1 MTSMLW
7 QISFIRSKQSSS
19 IVRRVVVAKLP
30 HKNAVFRCLSS
41 TSSGT
46 SSDGSGRSNF
56 DRDVLLPASRGELGS
71 SAYGGIPKLA
81 ARRNKANLHAGGTG
95 THSTASSMLNMED
108 EEEYDEE
115 RDVDPNNPF
124 YDRHS
129 STMTMITN
137 TYSGSYRYNNGD
149 DGSDD
154 TDPSYVLLNPDVMSP
169 SILDDRE
176 KAAEQELEHLTQV
189 MLDTVR
195 DVAELAILEASEQQ
209 QQVKDANTIEQNERR
224 KEMIMQKLQNTEYR
238 ILNDTKG
245 FSGGLS
251 NRNKYTTNGL
261 LNSSLQYLE
270 TNLTNGVKYDGSPSM
285 TYVPE
290 ECHTNP
296 YLPHNKYFIGLE
308 KKKGHINK
316 GTGTKMLGA
325 GPNQNLASEKQL
337 LELDDAVMDPKSA
350 ESQMI
355 QQEALLAYA
364 KSLELDMDFGYWNE
378 MDYDFL
384 LGMDVDKSKSE
395 MDELNEFAKEDL
407 KKKEALAQLLQEAEL
422 EMNGADDNDEEEIAK
437 LVDVKEGG
445 GTTNGNAGM
454 GKGIDAAV
462 PVLSAQDQESNDFVA
477 WFIKKNSIL
486 EYEYDPALMDPTEL
500 QNLSPMV
507 RTQLQEMNIN
517 LNDTIDPND
526 IGDKRDEMYDGHPN
540 MVELCSGS
548 DEVIHVEAPH
558 KHQMRRP
565 KTTFRTNVKQPDE
578 LFLNQYRRFVYVNN
592 LPSIYLE
599 SNDSKLHPPKLID
612 INNPVDR
619 TFFQRNVA
627 NMMNIDNIDQIY
639 PASTTSAYIGYK
651 DAIGLATTLMNGPNY
666 EFIKQIEDKIPPPY
680 FQALSSEIIN
690 HKFVAS
696 ANETKPDSDKCML
709 QLSNLD
715 ISGGTRYTSISLAK
729 ALFSSSLSSPTNDH
743 IRKGESSLDDIRD
756 VAYGNVKA
764 DDIQF
769 VNATTA
775 IVRFSSAEQAASVL
789 ESHILATRLR
799 GLNSRLPSSM
809 NKEPNSTRGDS
820 SNQRLELFRARRELV
835 HRGWDT
841 KDGQYRGT
849 DEILKFGNR
858 LIVDGDLPT
867 KDFYISHAA
876 VVMLTG
882 VDPTIIN
889 KLELSKFVQPYCSLP
904 RDVDGSIEWVECNYT
919 EQRTDRVYV
928 GFDLVGEAEVFVK
941 AIGGTSNSLYK
952 HSDKQRRPMNIKLL
966 HDRQPPNYAAAPLQ
980 RRPDRTIEEI
990 LKDMNNW
997 EQYVEVADIE
1007 YLEKHGISKHVLDEA
1022 LRAIRY
1028 NNESFGTFDAT
1039 VRTETLDP
1047 STHLAPGQQYRE
1059 LVQLYVE
1066 TLKDCVA
1073 TPENPGEIFT
1083 MLQFPNEEPDLGY
1096 FDHETKR
1103 LERIKNERIG
1113 NGINSS

>member
-1 MTSMLW
+1 M
-7 QISFIRSKQSSS
+7 
-19 IVRRVVVAKLP
+19 A
-30 HKNAVFRCLSS
+30 
-41 TSSGT
+41 
-46 SSDGSGRSNF
+46 
-56 DRDVLLPASRGELGS
+56 
-71 SAYGGIPKLA
+71 
-81 ARRNKANLHAGGTG
+81 
-95 THSTASSMLNMED
+95 
-108 EEEYDEE
+108 
-115 RDVDPNNPF
+115 
-124 YDRHS
+124 
-129 STMTMITN
+129 
-137 TYSGSYRYNNGD
+137 
-149 DGSDD
+149 
-154 TDPSYVLLNPDVMSP
+154 
-169 SILDDRE
+169 
-176 KAAEQELEHLTQV
+176 
-189 MLDTVR
+189 
-195 DVAELAILEASEQQ
+195 
-209 QQVKDANTIEQNERR
+209 
-224 KEMIMQKLQNTEYR
+224 
-238 ILNDTKG
+238 
-245 FSGGLS
+245 
-251 NRNKYTTNGL
+251 
-261 LNSSLQYLE
+261 
-270 TNLTNGVKYDGSPSM
+270 
-285 TYVPE
+285 
-290 ECHTNP
+290 
-296 YLPHNKYFIGLE
+296 
-308 KKKGHINK
+308 
-316 GTGTKMLGA
+316 
-325 GPNQNLASEKQL
+325 
-337 LELDDAVMDPKSA
+337 
-350 ESQMI
+350 
-355 QQEALLAYA
+355 
-364 KSLELDMDFGYWNE
+364 
-378 MDYDFL
+378 
-384 LGMDVDKSKSE
+384 
-395 MDELNEFAKEDL
+395 
-407 KKKEALAQLLQEAEL
+407 KKEALVQLLSEADAETTDV
-422 EMNGADDNDEEEIAK
+422 ADNDEEELST
-437 LVDVKEGG
+437 LVDGKDGSAV
-445 GTTNGNAGM
+445 NVNSNS
-454 GKGIDAAV
+454 GKGKVAPE
-462 PVLSAQDQESNDFVA
+462 PVLSAQDKEAYDFVK
-477 WFIKKNSIL
+477 WFSKKNSVL
-486 EYEYDPALMDPTEL
+486 EYEHDPSLMTPTEL
-500 QNLSPMV
+500 QNLNPII
-507 RTQLQEMNIN
+507 RKQLTDMGINMNE
-517 LNDTIDPND
+517 TIDPND
-526 IGDKRDEMYDGHPN
+526 IGDNRDELYDGHPN
-540 MVELCSGS
+540 MIELCSGS
-548 DEVIHVEAPH
+548 DEVVLVEAPH
-558 KHQMRRP
+558 SHQLRRP
-565 KTTFRTNVKQPDE
+565 KPTFRTNVAQPDE
-578 LFLNQYRRFVYVNN
+578 LFLNQYRRFAYVNK
-592 LPSIYLE
+592 LPPMYLE
-599 SNDSKLHPPKLID
+599 GNDSKLHPPKLID

-627 NMMNIDNIDQIY
+627 NMFNIADIDQIF
-639 PASTTSAYIGYK
+639 PASATSAYIGYK

-666 EFIKQIEDKIPPPY
+666 EFVHEIEEKIPPPY
-680 FQALSSEIIN
+680 FEVLPSSSIT
-690 HKFVAS
+690 HKFVTE
-696 ANETKPDSDKCML
+696 ANETKPESDKCML

-729 ALFSSSLSSPTNDH
+729 ALFSSSLSSPANDNIH
-743 IRKGESSLDDIRD
+743 KDESSLDDIRD

-990 LKDMNNW
+990 LKDINNW